1 MGTMTIGRLADA
13 AGVNV
18 QTVRYYER
26 RGLLPAP
33 PRTAAGYR
41 EYAES
46 DVARIGFIRRAQ
58 RLGFTLNEI
67 DELLSIR
74 IAPDTT
80 RTDVRRRVAAKIDD
94 VETKIADLERI
105 RGALTHIAGACEMHG
120 PLGHCPF
127 LEALAAQSAP
137 EFRASPRNSLVQ
149 KSTRRT
155 AVFDDDKPRR
165 STQ

>member
-1 MGTMTIGRLADA
+1 MRTMTIGMLATA

-41 EYAES
+41 EYADS

-58 RLGFTLNEI
+58 KLGFTLNEI

-74 IAPDTT
+74 IAPDIA
-80 RTDVRRRVAAKIDD
+80 RTDLRRRVAAKIND
-94 VETKIADLERI
+94 VETKIRELESI
-105 RGALTHIAGACEMHG
+105 RGALTHIARTCEVHG
-120 PLGHCPF
+120 PLGDCPF
-127 LEALAAQSAP
+127 LEALEAQTAP
-137 EFRASPRNSLVQ
+137 TFRASPRDSLSQ
-149 KSTRRT
+149 
-155 AVFDDDKPRR
+155 
-165 STQ
+165 